1 MKGSLVRASHVIFVA
16 AFAYISV
23 PLLAADRMLPT
34 VGFGDTPDSVN
45 LATITGPDGQRLFTP
60 DQVSA
65 ITSGDCSSGVTQ
77 HSFKADVDPVT
88 ALADD
93 AQTAENSALS
103 LVNSC
108 EIAGQGNVKILTV
121 QVSTVS
127 GDDVEEGIARISITS
142 GTGETAVTKV
152 LAQKVLHHIRAKT
165 AATLAV
171 ENPCGIEGNPLAGS
185 MRVRVDTCEVT
196 QFFRVQVPTTGMT
209 FNYAVTGNDFAPID
223 MEEGTTTYHMVNRT
237 AANLEVT
244 ATAMR
249 DGTQV
254 GASHRI
260 GRDST
265 LNIEITGTA
274 GLSQSGFDAAASD
287 TRTQVVLGQTLAA
300 RDVIGYFDIDT
311 TDGSIRYEA
320 TPTSGLEADILVSLN
335 PQAVNLTVKGIAV
348 GDQSVTVSATH
359 NPTSGDPTTVEIV
372 LNYTVRDTQI
382 FKTLTLRPVEEWPE
396 ETEVDLDKTGG
407 LNDLLAD
414 NVDPIE
420 GTDVLDV
427 TYTVTSEPED
437 LFEVEANSSTGDPEL
452 SWATGK
458 MVPSYEDDQQV
469 VIELTGAVG
478 TEDEGEVMTI
488 TIEVEDTDDSLDAT
502 DCTDG
507 LDTVYLSEGES
518 ETVGYAGAI
527 SKMVDECVSD
537 EDNTFTGS
545 ISGASNPSAD
555 YELDSDGDVE
565 RGIYAEMEEGEVVV
579 TTAGEDT
586 AGTSSSTVT
595 VIVTVTNDATP
606 PETKDVQFNFDVVM
620 LTGTNT
626 PPRFPGGA
634 TQVQVSLDETA
645 VAGRLVG
652 PPSGDS
658 WAAKDVN
665 SSSGGDGDVVKHRLG
680 TAEGTGYCLVVDEDT
695 ATVRTGECGID
706 AEGVA
711 SNPFSVN
718 LIAEDRFGGSASLEI
733 RITVN
738 DVPESPERNNVD
750 LPMSVDLKTGDGPF
764 RIDLDTYFED
774 PEGNQLEYDV
784 QSNNE
789 MVTVVTKGS
798 DGVIFLTSGSQSGST
813 TITATVTGPLDAGET
828 APDPINIPTTNF
840 IQADNTAPVFANGLS
855 SASYAVSEGAADG
868 TPVGRPFAV
877 TNGAAGS
884 HEANFDK
891 LTYTIEGSD
900 AFRVSSDDADAGQM
914 MVIGGML
921 DYDTTPT
928 EEFSLKVT
936 DRFGESDSLNVTI
949 EVQDANEPPF
959 VTDAG
964 MNIAPQVVVESG
976 TTTLNARPFFDDPD
990 QADRNRLF
998 LRPEVNH
1005 SDRLSVAVDGDH
1017 NLIMTG
1023 LEPGAVEVTLTAV
1036 DSDGNEAST
1045 EFDVTVL
1052 ANSAPTVA
1060 NPIPDQEFTKDEIVD
1075 IPLTEVFADPDSI
1088 YGDVPTV
1095 TSASSNNSSVVI
1107 VALNSD
1113 NTELTLIGRTI
1124 GTATI
1129 TVTAT
1134 DFNDATVSD
1143 TFEAEVLEEE
1153 EPEGENQ
1160 APTLDNPISGVTV
1173 TEGNTVD
1180 VDLSDTFSDPD
1191 DDTLTLTAESSA
1203 TDIATVNEIGSDNM
1217 LTITAGDLP
1226 DGTRFAIANIT
1237 VTATDPDDA
1246 TASDQFSV
1254 IVLRDNSSPTVIA
1267 SIDAQNVTRGTP
1279 LLLDVSNVF
1288 IDEDPDDDLT
1298 LTVSVDDE
1306 TIATGVV
1313 DNGMVELVLDGL
1325 APGATSVT
1333 LQATDLFEASASTDF
1348 DLTVDTRPEVIG
1360 TIAPIALEIGGDV
1373 FELKVDELFR
1383 DDDGDAMTVSAELSP
1398 SGIAS
1403 QELKGMVLVVSPNS
1417 RGNATLTV
1425 TVTDDAGHSATLTG
1439 SVAVGDGEIR
1449 KVAEQSLAGLGR
1461 SIIASVSDS
1470 MGQQVLSG
1478 SRYSDFSF
1486 SPSNGSDTEGVLS
1499 SANPDIGVM
1508 GVFDQDLWT
1517 TDEQNVVHEQPG
1529 RLSQGLNRSQ
1539 NFSFSFGRSQGLGIH
1554 SVWGTTDVQSFGGS
1568 AFEGSVANTYF
1579 GVDLV
1584 NGDDFKFGVAAARN
1598 AGTSDYRYG
1607 NAEQSMVSHLTTVLP
1622 YFRYD
1627 FNGVTSVWGV
1637 AGLGSGSLEST
1648 VVGAS
1653 NQASDLHM
1661 DMYMVGARRGLSRVG
1676 MLDVAVRADM
1686 AFANLETDE
1695 GEGAVDSLAASV
1707 NRIRAGVESSLTVNL
1722 PVGTISPFGEV
1733 SLRHDGGDGQE
1744 GSGVEVSGGIRLLLR
1759 GFNLEARGR
1768 TLASSGIDDYSEDG
1782 YGVTATLNPSAD
1794 GSGLSFTIAPRWGGS
1809 AQSTGAMWNDQTVL
1823 NGGLSGSRSNEEAM
1837 AARIGYGKRVL
1848 NDRYMLTPFIDFDTS
1863 DNGRQTLVGGRL
1875 GQLIQGRVNL
1885 NVDFALGKVVRR
1897 DTGEV
1902 DSQVGVNAT
1911 LRF

>member
-1 MKGSLVRASHVIFVA
+1 MKGSIVRASHVILVA

-23 PLLAADRMLPT
+23 PLLGADEMLPT
-34 VGFGDTPDSVN
+34 VGFGDAPDSVN
-45 LATITGPDGQRLFTP
+45 LATVTGSDGQRLFTP
-60 DQVSA
+60 AQVSA

-88 ALADD
+88 AEADD
-93 AQTAENSALS
+93 AETDVNAL
-103 LVNSC
+103 LNLIATC
-108 EIAGQGNVKILTV
+108 QIAGQGNVKILTV
-121 QVSTVS
+121 TVPTVS

-142 GTGETAVTKV
+142 GTGGTAVTKV

-165 AATLAV
+165 AATLTV
-171 ENPCGIEGNPLAGS
+171 EKPCGIEGDPLAGS

-196 QFFRVQVPTTGMT
+196 QFFRVQVPATGMT
-209 FNYAVTGNDFAPID
+209 FDYAVTGNDFAPID
-223 MEEGTTTYHMVNRT
+223 TDAGTTTYHMVNRT
-237 AANLEVT
+237 TANLEVT

-249 DGTQV
+249 DGAQV
-254 GASHRI
+254 GAPHRI
-260 GRDST
+260 GRDSS
-265 LNIEITGTA
+265 LNIAITGTA
-274 GLSQSGFDAAASD
+274 GLSQNGFDAAASA
-287 TRTQVVLGQTLAA
+287 TRTQIVLGQTLAA
-300 RDVIGYFDIDT
+300 REVSGYFDIDT
-311 TDGSIRYEA
+311 TDGSISYEA
-320 TPTSGLEADILVSLN
+320 TPTSGLEAEIIVSLN
-335 PQAVNLTVKGIAV
+335 PQAANLTVKGIGV
-348 GDQSVTVSATH
+348 GDQSVTVTATH
-359 NPTSGDPTTVEIV
+359 NPTTGNPTSVDIV
-372 LNYTVRDTQI
+372 LGYSVRDTQI
-382 FKTLTLRPVEEWPE
+382 FKTLTLRPVEKWPE

-407 LNDLLAD
+407 LNDVLAD
-414 NVDPIE
+414 NVDPTE
-420 GTDVLDV
+420 GTDVLDI

-437 LFEVEANSSTGDPEL
+437 LFEVEAHSTTGDPEL

-488 TIEVEDTDDSLDAT
+488 TIEVEDTDDALITA
-502 DCTDG
+502 DCTGG
-507 LDTVYLSEGES
+507 LDKVYLAEGES

-527 SKMVDECVSD
+527 SNMVDECVSD

-565 RGIYAEMEEGEVVV
+565 RGIYAKVEEGEVVV
-579 TTAGEDT
+579 TTAAEDT
-586 AGTSSSTVT
+586 AGISTSRVT

-606 PETKDVQFNFDVVM
+606 PETRDVQFRFDVVM
-620 LTGTNT
+620 LTGANT

-634 TQVQVSLDETA
+634 TQVQVTLDETT

-658 WAAKDVN
+658 WAARDVN
-665 SSSGGDGDVVKHRLG
+665 SSNGGDGDVVKHRLQ
-680 TAEGTGYCLVVDEDT
+680 TPEGMGYCLVVDEDT

-733 RITVN
+733 MITVN
-738 DVPESPERNNVD
+738 DVPESPERNEVD
-750 LPMSVDLKTGDGPF
+750 LPISVDLKTGDGPF

-774 PEGNQLEYDV
+774 PEGYQLEYDV

-789 MVTVVTKGS
+789 MVTVVTVGS
-798 DGVIFLTSGSQSGST
+798 DGVIFLTSGPQSGST

-828 APDPINIPTTNF
+828 APAPIEIPTTNF

-855 SASYAVSEGAADG
+855 SVSYAVSEGAADG
-868 TPVGRPFAV
+868 THVGSPFAV
-877 TNGAAGS
+877 TNGAEGS
-884 HEANFDK
+884 HEANYDE
-891 LTYTIEGSD
+891 LTYSIEGSD
-900 AFRVSSDDADAGQM
+900 AFRVSNEEADAGQM

-921 DYDTTPT
+921 DYDSTPT
-928 EEFSLKVT
+928 EEFSLRVT
-936 DRFGESDSLNVTI
+936 DRFGESDTLSVVI

-959 VTDAG
+959 VTEAG
-964 MNIAPQVVVESG
+964 MNIAPQLVVESG
-976 TTTLNARPFFDDPD
+976 TTTLYARPFFDDPD
-990 QADRNRLF
+990 QIDKNRLF

-1005 SDRLSVAVDGDH
+1005 SDRLSITVDRED

-1023 LEPGAVEVTLTAV
+1023 LKPGAVEVTLTAI
-1036 DSDGNEAST
+1036 DSEGNEAST

-1052 ANSAPTVA
+1052 ANSAPTVE
-1060 NPIPDQEFTKDEIVD
+1060 NPIPDQELTKDQILD

-1095 TSASSNNSSVVI
+1095 TSASSSNSSVVI

-1113 NTELTLIGRTI
+1113 NTELTLIGRTV
-1124 GTATI
+1124 GTATV

-1134 DFNDATVSD
+1134 DANDATVSD
-1143 TFEAEVLEEE
+1143 TFEAVVSEE
-1153 EPEGENQ
+1153 EPEEENQ

-1191 DDTLTLTAESSA
+1191 DDTLTLTAESSD
-1203 TDIATVNEIGSDNM
+1203 TDVATVDEIGSDNI

-1267 SIDAQNVTRGTP
+1267 SIDAQKVTRGTP

-1288 IDEDPDDDLT
+1288 IDEDPDDELT

-1313 DNGMVELVLDGL
+1313 DDGMVELMLDGL

-1333 LQATDLFEASASTDF
+1333 LQATDVFEASASTNF

-1360 TIAPIALEIGGDV
+1360 TISPIALEIGGDV

-1383 DDDGDAMTVSAELSP
+1383 DDDGDSLTVSTELSP
-1398 SGIAS
+1398 NGIVN
-1403 QELKGMVLVVSPNS
+1403 QELQGTVLVLSPYS

-1425 TVTDDAGHSATLTG
+1425 TVTDAAGHSATLTG
-1439 SVAVGDGEIR
+1439 SIAVGDGEIR

-1478 SRYSDFSF
+1478 SHYSDFSF
-1486 SPSNGSDTEGVLS
+1486 IPNDRTDSEDVLS
-1499 SANPDIGVM
+1499 SASPDIGVM
-1508 GVFDQDLWT
+1508 EVFDQDLWI
-1517 TDEQNVVHEQPG
+1517 TDNRNVAHQQSG
-1529 RLSQGLNRSQ
+1529 HHTIGSNRSQ
-1539 NFSFSFGRSQGLGIH
+1539 NFSFSFGRSQGFGIH

-1568 AFEGSVANTYF
+1568 SFEGSVANTYF

-1584 NGDDFKFGVAAARN
+1584 NGADFKFGVAAARN
-1598 AGTSDYRYG
+1598 AGTSDYGYG
-1607 NAEQSMVSHLTTVLP
+1607 DAEQTMDSQLTTVLP

-1627 FNGVTSVWGV
+1627 FNAVTTVWGV
-1637 AGLGSGSLEST
+1637 AGLGSGSLESS

-1661 DMYMVGARRGLSRVG
+1661 DMYMLGARRGLSRLG
-1676 MLDVAVRADM
+1676 MLDVSVRADM
-1686 AFANLETDE
+1686 ALVSLETDQ
-1695 GEGAVDSLAASV
+1695 GGGAVDGLAASV
-1707 NRIRAGVESSLTVNL
+1707 NRIRAGLESSFTVNL

-1744 GSGVEVSGGIRLLLR
+1744 GSGVEMSGGIRLVLR

-1768 TLASSGIDDYSEDG
+1768 TLVSSGIDDYSEDG
-1782 YGVTATLNPSAD
+1782 YGLTATLNPSAD

-1809 AQSTGAMWNDQTVL
+1809 AQSTGAMWNDQQFL
-1823 NGGLSGSRSNEEAM
+1823 NGGPNGSRSSGEAV
-1837 AARIGYGKRVL
+1837 AARLGYGKRIL
-1848 NDRYMLTPFIDFDTS
+1848 NDRYMFTPFVDFDTS
-1863 DNGRQTLVGGRL
+1863 NDSRQTLVGGRL
-1875 GQLIQGRVNL
+1875 GQLIQGRMSL
-1885 NVDFALGKVVRR
+1885 NVDIALGQVVRR
-1897 DTGEV
+1897 NTGEV

-1911 LRF
+1911 IRF